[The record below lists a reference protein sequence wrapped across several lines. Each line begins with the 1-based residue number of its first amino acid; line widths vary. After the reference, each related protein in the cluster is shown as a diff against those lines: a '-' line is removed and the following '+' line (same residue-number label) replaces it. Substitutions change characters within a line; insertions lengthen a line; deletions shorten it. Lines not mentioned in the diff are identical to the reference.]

1 MQTVILLITISVAVL
16 VLSMGITPIVQGIP
30 TDNAS
35 DTAKRITKVVV
46 PETAKEISPGVF
58 SLGTIVYQGT
68 LVEGLLV
75 FHHKDGHTKGPGGGG
90 TDDGDTSA
98 CFAFLTDRKVK
109 WKTVENWR
117 VNPTNT
123 EGLATNEILS
133 KLSNNISQWENSA
146 GKNILGEGT
155 ETFNILSVSMSSPDG
170 NNEVFFGDIQI
181 SGAIAAVVI
190 WFNVIGPPIIFEWD
204 MVFDQVDFD
213 WTFDP
218 SQTGED
224 GKMDFDN
231 IAAHEIGHVTGMDH
245 PTDDCTEETMY
256 RFAGDGET
264 KKRDLNAG
272 DIAGIQRLY

>member
-1 MQTVILLITISVAVL
+1 MQTSNLLITISIAVL
-16 VLSMGITPIVQGIP
+16 VLSIIPIVQGIP
-30 TDNAS
+30 ADNAS
-35 DTAKRITKVVV
+35 DTAKEITQVVV
-46 PETAKEISPGVF
+46 PETAKEIAPGVF
-58 SLGTIVYQGT
+58 SLGTTVYQGT

-98 CFAFLTDRKVK
+98 CFAFLADRKVK
-109 WKTVENWR
+109 WKTVEDWII
-117 VNPTNT
+117 NPSNT

-133 KLSNNISQWENSA
+133 KLSNNIAQWENSA

-155 ETFNILSVSMSSPDG
+155 ETSETLTAEMSSPDG
-170 NNEVFFGDIQI
+170 KNEIFFADITTP
-181 SGAIAAVVI
+181 GAIAVAIV
-190 WFNVIGPPIIFEWD
+190 WYQVIGPPIIVEWD
-204 MVFDQVDFD
+204 MVFDDVDFD

-218 SQTGED
+218 SQAGEEN
-224 GKMDFDN
+224 KMDFDN
-231 IAAHEIGHVTGMDH
+231 IAAHEIGHVTGMGH
-245 PTDDCTEETMY
+245 PTNDCTEETMY

>member
-1 MQTVILLITISVAVL
+1 MQTVSLLITISVAVL
-16 VLSMGITPIVQGIP
+16 VLSIGIIPIVQGIP

-35 DTAKRITKVVV
+35 DTAKQITKVVV

-58 SLGTIVYQGT
+58 SLGTVVYQGT

-90 TDDGDTSA
+90 TDDSDTSA

-109 WKTVENWR
+109 WKTVEDWR
-117 VNPTNT
+117 VNPSNT
-123 EGLATNEILS
+123 KGLATNEILS

-155 ETFNILSVSMSSPDG
+155 ETSDTLSVSLFSPDG
-170 NNEVFFGDIQI
+170 NNEIFFADITTP
-181 SGAIAAVVI
+181 GAIAAVAI
-190 WFNVIGPPIIFEWD
+190 WSNVRGPPIIVEWD
-204 MVFDQVDFD
+204 MVFDDVDFD
-213 WTFDP
+213 WTFD
-218 SQTGED
+218 GEN
-224 GKMDFDN
+224 GKFDFDN
-231 IAAHEIGHVTGMDH
+231 IAAHEIGHVTGMGH

-256 RFAGDGET
+256 RFAGAGET